1 MPTERDIR
9 ETRDLLEGRRLG
21 RLEVVPLF
29 GRLTNA
35 EQQRVFATTQSRKII
50 IATNIAETS
59 LTIPGIRFVID
70 TGLARFSRY
79 TPSSRTRRL
88 PVEPVSQSSADQR
101 KGRCGRVS
109 DGVCIRLYSEQDFND
124 RPRFTQPEIQ
134 RSNLA
139 DVILRMKA
147 FGLGDIEEFPFLN
160 APPTKGIRAGYALL
174 HELGA
179 IDDAGV
185 LTDIGRELAHL
196 PVDPTVGRMI
206 LQARNEKALREV
218 LIIAAA
224 LSIQDPRERPMDQQE
239 KADTAHRKRFTHPDS
254 DFLTLL
260 AIWEDLP

>member
-1 MPTERDIR
+1 M
-9 ETRDLLEGRRLG
+9 
-21 RLEVVPLF
+21 
-29 GRLTNA
+29 
-35 EQQRVFATTQSRKII
+35 FATTQSRKII

-109 DGVCIRLYSEQDFND
+109 DGVCIRLYAEQDFND

-147 FGLGDIEEFPFLN
+147 FGLGDIEEFPL
-160 APPTKGIRAGYALL
+160 PERATHQG
-174 HELGA
+174 HP
-179 IDDAGV
+179 
-185 LTDIGRELAHL
+185 GRLC
-196 PVDPTVGRMI
+196 
-206 LQARNEKALREV
+206 
-218 LIIAAA
+218 AAA
-224 LSIQDPRERPMDQQE
+224 
-239 KADTAHRKRFTHPDS
+239 
-254 DFLTLL
+254 
-260 AIWEDLP
+260 